1 MTHFQVTGNPC
12 VKFQLLI
19 IIHYKIY
26 GLDMNYAIFW
36 SDLQL
41 AQTTLGQ
48 DHDTPSG
55 HMQSFY
61 GVGTSLVFP

>member
-1 MTHFQVTGNPC
+1 
-12 VKFQLLI
+12 
-19 IIHYKIY
+19 
-26 GLDMNYAIFW
+26 MNYAIFW

-55 HMQSFY
+55 HMQSFD